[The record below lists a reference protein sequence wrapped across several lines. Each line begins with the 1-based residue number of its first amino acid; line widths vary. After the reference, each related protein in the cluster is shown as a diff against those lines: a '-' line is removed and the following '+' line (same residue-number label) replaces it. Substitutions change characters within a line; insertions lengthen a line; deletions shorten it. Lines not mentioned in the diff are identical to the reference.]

1 MLQLSRVI
9 RETLFER
16 KTLIDILTLNP
27 DRIKIRPDEPLQ
39 GTLF

>member
-1 MLQLSRVI
+1 VI

-16 KTLIDILTLNP
+16 KNLIDILTLKP
-27 DRIKIRPDEPLQ
+27 ERITLQTEEPIQ